1 MGEWAAEIQQLK
13 ESIETEEES
22 QADTVD
28 QVMDTAEEMIRKA
41 EEAKAKAED
50 QVGQS
55 NLVPPGGTGQQHYLV
70 GWQQYSE
77 TLTAALDRARARLG
91 EKRIQR
97 ARYLDAVEDGSS
109 ALKEIAQLAEGI
121 SLESNVRVIGRL
133 GDQAG
138 RLASRRAAL
147 LHLGFD
153 DGWEDVTAVADFF
166 IAAKGPTLVVNVGNA
181 GEQKVPFSAK
191 IHVDEASVGPFTR
204 GDVLVVSLPEGFT
217 LTAPL
222 VVEASGGLV
231 VKTCGNEAG
240 SSTVTLLVTEDTA
253 TTPRAIVLS
262 LDQPVTAAPGGT
274 ALLSARIWNLS
285 RNVGVSLPVA
295 KLPC

>member
-1 MGEWAAEIQQLK
+1 
-13 ESIETEEES
+13 
-22 QADTVD
+22 
-28 QVMDTAEEMIRKA
+28 
-41 EEAKAKAED
+41 
-50 QVGQS
+50 
-55 NLVPPGGTGQQHYLV
+55 
-70 GWQQYSE
+70 
-77 TLTAALDRARARLG
+77 
-91 EKRIQR
+91 
-97 ARYLDAVEDGSS
+97 VEDGSS
-109 ALKEIAQLAEGI
+109 TLKEIAQLAEGI

-138 RLASRRAAL
+138 RLASRRAEL

-191 IHVDEASVGPFTR
+191 IRVDEVSVGPFTR

-222 VVEASGGLV
+222 VVEPSGGLV

-274 ALLSARIWNLS
+274 ALVRARIWNLS